1 MKLSPSQVAM
11 SIKDFFGEKV
21 VKIKARKTK
30 FVQRLSSLDGQ
41 RFLQIVVFGF
51 IENPDASLNDLSQV
65 CLDLGVDITPQ
76 GLDQRINEKTVVFLE
91 EMFAE
96 AMDKFKNKIPLPL
109 PILQQF
115 SAIYLTDS
123 TIQSLPANMADEF
136 AGSGGDAS
144 EASLKV
150 QLVFDFSLGNLA
162 QVAFRPGREPDQK
175 YRDYVDILPPG
186 SLSITDLG
194 YFCLDAF
201 KAIMFE
207 QKAYFLNR
215 FLTNTGLLT
224 LAGEPIN
231 LYEMLRSRPR
241 QPFEINV
248 LMGKRRQHQL
258 PCRLIC
264 IPAPQE
270 VADQRRRK
278 AREKARRRGRTPSK
292 KYLALLS
299 WTILVTSVPTNML
312 SIQQV
317 ALLYGVRWQVEL
329 VFKLWKS
336 YCGLKRVAGLRRE
349 RVLVELYAKMIG
361 IVLTHFL
368 IAPLRMPQGS
378 QANREIS
385 PMKVRKTFRRFA
397 RDLNRS
403 LSSLT
408 DFQNVLSEM
417 LTHIRLFGFKDKR
430 KKEPNVCHAL
440 ALASAMCG
448 LEVNLENYP
457 FNIILT

>member
-1 MKLSPSQVAM
+1 MKLSLTQAGIW
-11 SIKDFFGEKV
+11 IKDFFGET
-21 VKIKARKTK
+21 IKARARETK
-30 FVQRLSSLDGQ
+30 FVQRLSALNG
-41 RFLQIVVFGF
+41 RKFLQAMVFGF
-51 IENPDASLNDLSQV
+51 VENPDASLNDLSQV

-76 GLDQRINEKTVVFLE
+76 GLDQRINEKAVAFLKKVF
-91 EMFAE
+91 AD
-96 AMDKFKNKIPLPL
+96 AMDRFKDQLPLPL
-109 PILQQF
+109 PLLQQF

-123 TIQSLPANMADEF
+123 TMESLPANLADEF
-136 AGSGGDAS
+136 PGSGGDAS

-150 QLVFDFSLGNLA
+150 QLVFDFLLGNLV
-162 QVAFRPGREPDQK
+162 QVAFRAGREPDQK
-175 YRDYVDILPPG
+175 YRDYVNILPPG

-201 KAIMFE
+201 KAIMIAR
-207 QKAYFLNR
+207 KAYFLSR

-224 LAGEPIN
+224 PAGEPIN
-231 LYEMLRSRPR
+231 LYEMLRSCPR
-241 QPFEINV
+241 QAFEINV
-248 LMGKRRQHQL
+248 LMGKRPQHQL

-292 KYLALLS
+292 EHLALLS
-299 WTILVTSVPTNML
+299 WTILVTNVPASML

-336 YCGLKRVAGLRRE
+336 YCGLKRIAGLRRE

-368 IAPLRMPQGS
+368 IAPLRMPQGWL
-378 QANREIS
+378 ANREIS
-385 PMKVRKTFRRFA
+385 PMKVRKIFQRFA

-403 LSSLT
+403 LSNLT

-417 LTHIRLFGFKDKR
+417 LAHIQSFGFKDKR

-448 LEVNLENYP
+448 LEVKLESCH
-457 FNIILT
+457 FTVQLLT